1 MGNSQKPSPII
12 INGVMLFRGL
22 RENELA
28 DVTSMVN
35 TLKVIA
41 GEYFFHEGDTAD
53 YLHRKETNKMNH
65 QDYVFFSNLSESIT
79 DIPAD
84 SIVSKTIHSDD
95 KVKIVLFGFATG
107 QELSEHTAS
116 MPAILHILSG
126 KADLTLGEDGFETES
141 GAWVYMPPN
150 LSHSIVAKE
159 PVMML
164 LTLIKS

>member
-1 MGNSQKPSPII
+1 
-12 INGVMLFRGL
+12 MLSSGIS
-22 RENELA
+22 EDELA
-28 DVTSMVN
+28 EVVSMVN

-41 GEYFFHEGDTAD
+41 REYIFHESNPAD
-53 YLHRKETNKMNH
+53 HLYRKETNKMNH
-65 QDYVFFSNLSESIT
+65 QAYVYFSNLSETIS

-126 KADLTLGEDGFETES
+126 KADLTLEEESFETES
-141 GAWVYMPPN
+141 GALVYMPPN
-150 LSHSIVAKE
+150 LPHSIVAKE
-159 PVMML
+159 PVMLL